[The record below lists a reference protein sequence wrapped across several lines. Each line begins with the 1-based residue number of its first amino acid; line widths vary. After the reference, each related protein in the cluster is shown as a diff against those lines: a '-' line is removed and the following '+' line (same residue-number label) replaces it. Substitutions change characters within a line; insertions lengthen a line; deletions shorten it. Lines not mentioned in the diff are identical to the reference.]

1 VYAKTGNKELFGGVN
16 ALSETS
22 YSEFDPM
29 SGTLEVRPE
38 GANNAVLAIPNAKFQ
53 AGNTYTVVMTGK
65 ATGTPKLEAMI
76 IRDTLGGVTS
86 AAITREEYEKNKES
100 YREEAK
106 QLGRKIGA
114 GANDGWL
121 WTKTRAALAAEDD
134 LRDSTINVDVEN
146 EVVTLSGTVASAAQK
161 RKAEEVARGIE
172 GPKNVRNQLTIS
184 ATGD

>member
-1 VYAKTGNKELFGGVN
+1 MNL
-16 ALSETS
+16 
-22 YSEFDPM
+22 
-29 SGTLEVRPE
+29 
-38 GANNAVLAIPNAKFQ
+38 
-53 AGNTYTVVMTGK
+53 
-65 ATGTPKLEAMI
+65 
-76 IRDTLGGVTS
+76 
-86 AAITREEYEKNKES
+86 
-100 YREEAK
+100 
-106 QLGRKIGA
+106 LGRKIGA

-146 EVVTLSGTVASAAQK
+146 EVVTLSGTVVSADQK